1 MRLIPSFLLWVVAF
15 HSNQSPHCKT
25 LPDEKTFLMSAAT
38 VATLATL
45 ENKKT
50 AQTYLVQAASFRSY
64 IPVGATLCGRP

>member
-15 HSNQSPHCKT
+15 HSNQSPHCET

-50 AQTYLVQAASFRSY
+50 AQTYLVQAASFLSCF
-64 IPVGATLCGRP
+64 VTLLRPLL